1 MAGRLRYLVP
11 AVLAAAAC
19 SVPAANAGLIGNIG
33 NLLSGN
39 CPSGGTQV
47 FAPWQDAAQYLL
59 APNGSFEFGT
69 TGWSL
74 TGGAGVVSGNE
85 PFYPTGTHSL
95 SLPTGSSATSPTV
108 CLGTQQLYIRMFGK
122 DLGGT
127 DSGLRVRVYWYG
139 LLNQLLGTS
148 DFAVFPGGG
157 NWAPTSQ
164 VQSSGGLLAPLP
176 VVALVSSSSARIQIT
191 PLGSGS
197 HWQID
202 DVYIDPSVMRIG

>member
-1 MAGRLRYLVP
+1 MAARLRYLVP
-11 AVLAAAAC
+11 AVLAAVVC
-19 SVPAANAGLIGNIG
+19 SVPAANAGLIGDIG
-33 NLLSGN
+33 NLLNGN
-39 CPSGGTQV
+39 CPSGGSQV

-59 APNGSFEFGT
+59 APNGSFELGT

-74 TGGAGVVSGNE
+74 SGGAGVVSGNE

-95 SLPTGSSATSPTV
+95 SLPSGSSAMSPTV
-108 CLGTQQLYIRMFGK
+108 CLGTKQLYIRMFGK

-127 DSGLRVRVYWYG
+127 DGGLRVRVYWYG
-139 LLNQLLGTS
+139 LLNQLLGFS
-148 DFAVFPGGG
+148 DFAVFPSGG

-176 VVALVSSSSARIQIT
+176 VVALVSSSSARVQIT

-197 HWQID
+197 RWQID
-202 DVYIDPSVMRIG
+202 DLYIDPSVMRIG

>member
-1 MAGRLRYLVP
+1 MAARLRYVIP
-11 AVLAAAAC
+11 AVLAAAVCA
-19 SVPAANAGLIGNIG
+19 VPAASAGLIGNIG

-39 CPSGGTQV
+39 CPTGGTQV

-59 APNGSFEFGT
+59 APNGSFELGT

-95 SLPTGSSATSPTV
+95 SLPSGSSAMSPQV

-127 DSGLRVRVYWYG
+127 DGGLRVRVYWYG
-139 LLNQLLGTS
+139 LLNQLLGYS

-157 NWAPTSQ
+157 GWAPTSQ

-197 HWQID
+197 RWQID
-202 DVYIDPSVMRIG
+202 DLYIDPSVMRIG

>member
-1 MAGRLRYLVP
+1 MAARLRYVIP
-11 AVLAAAAC
+11 AVLAAAVC
-19 SVPAANAGLIGNIG
+19 SVPAASAGLIGNIG

-39 CPSGGTQV
+39 CPTGGTQV

-59 APNGSFEFGT
+59 APNGSFELGT

-95 SLPTGSSATSPTV
+95 SLPSGSSAMSPQV

-127 DSGLRVRVYWYG
+127 DGGLRVRVYWYG
-139 LLNQLLGTS
+139 LLNQLLGYS

-157 NWAPTSQ
+157 GWAPTSQ

-197 HWQID
+197 RWQID
-202 DVYIDPSVMRIG
+202 DLYIDPSVMRIG